1 MSESDV
7 SPNNNL
13 SSRNQKLDDARHHY
27 VQSLAETMEL
37 YGLNSSM
44 GLLYGLM
51 FFRDGPLTLDEM
63 CAESGMSKTS
73 MSVGIRELNRLKLV
87 HKKIQKG
94 VRKDL
99 YEVERNHYRAFV
111 EFFTLLWMTEVE
123 QGKQGIAAS
132 EKALTELMES
142 GELSDEEVLE
152 VRRDL
157 EKLERAKGYYAWLR
171 EMVTSMREGG
181 AIRPPQLD

>member
-1 MSESDV
+1 MSEGKGAPNSDFDGK
-7 SPNNNL
+7 NK
-13 SSRNQKLDDARHHY
+13 KLDDARHHY

-37 YGLNSSM
+37 YGLSSSM

-51 FFRDGPLTLDEM
+51 FFRDGPITLDEM

-123 QGKQGIAAS
+123 AGKQGIAAS
-132 EKALTELMES
+132 EKALTELMDS
-142 GELSDEEVLE
+142 GELSDEDVLE
-152 VRRDL
+152 VHRDL
-157 EKLERAKGYYAWLR
+157 EKLERAKGYYEWLR

-181 AIRPPQLD
+181 SIKPPQLD